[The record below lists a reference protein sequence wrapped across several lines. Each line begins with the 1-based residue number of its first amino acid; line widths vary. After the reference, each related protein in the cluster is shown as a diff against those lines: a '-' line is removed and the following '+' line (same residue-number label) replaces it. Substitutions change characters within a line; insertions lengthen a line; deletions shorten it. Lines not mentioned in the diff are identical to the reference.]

1 MGMHGA
7 LPEDANPP
15 YGTGYM
21 RSTTPPTSARRTL
34 RIAARRTRRRPA
46 IIATAIA
53 FTLVAAA
60 GAGVALPTSPAQ
72 AQASDSTESFALA
85 SYSVPL
91 ETTLADATGDETSDD
106 AREALVDA
114 KETIAAATTVT
125 TDIKASG
132 LDVGV
137 PVTTVDT
144 ADLKKAV
151 KRLQGAAMLP
161 AMLVAAF
168 SEDVAAEVASV
179 DSDVNGLRG
188 RLDAA
193 IALKAEQEAAAQ
205 AQREAEAAAAA
216 AAAAPAAA
224 EAQAQAE
231 AAAAA
236 AAAAEAAESS
246 NSGGGSSAPNFAGPG
261 TSAGEAQAIARSM
274 LAGYGWGDDQF
285 GCLVSLW
292 DRESG
297 WNSQAYN
304 ASSGAFGIPQALPGS
319 KMATAGADW
328 ETNAATQIS
337 WGLGYIAGRYGNPCG
352 AWSHSESA
360 GWY

>member
-1 MGMHGA
+1 MA
-7 LPEDANPP
+7 LCPRARIPP
-15 YGTGYM
+15 YGTGHM
-21 RSTTPPTSARRTL
+21 RSITPPTSARRTL

-46 IIATAIA
+46 IIATGIA
-53 FTLVAAA
+53 FALVAAA

-72 AQASDSTESFALA
+72 AQATGSTESFALA

-106 AREALVDA
+106 ARDALVAA
-114 KETIAAATTVT
+114 KETIAAAATVT

-144 ADLKKAV
+144 VDLKKAL

-168 SEDVAAEVASV
+168 SDDVATEVASV
-179 DSDVNGLRG
+179 DADVNGLRG

-216 AAAAPAAA
+216 AAAAAA
-224 EAQAQAE
+224 EAE

-236 AAAAEAAESS
+236 AAEAEAAASSS

-328 ETNAATQIS
+328 QTNAATQIS

-352 AWSHSESA
+352 AWSHSESV

>member
-1 MGMHGA
+1 
-7 LPEDANPP
+7 
-15 YGTGYM
+15 M
-21 RSTTPPTSARRTL
+21 RSITPPTSGRRTL

-46 IIATAIA
+46 IIAAGIA
-53 FTLVAAA
+53 LTLVAAA

-72 AQASDSTESFALA
+72 AQASGSTESFALA

-91 ETTLADATGDETSDD
+91 ENTLADATGEETSDD
-106 AREALVDA
+106 AREALVAA

-125 TDIKASG
+125 TDIHASG

-168 SEDVAAEVASV
+168 SEDVATEVASV
-179 DSDVNGLRG
+179 DADVNGLRG

-216 AAAAPAAA
+216 AAAAAA
-224 EAQAQAE
+224 EAE

-236 AAAAEAAESS
+236 AAEAEAAASSS

-328 ETNAATQIS
+328 QTNAATQIS

-352 AWSHSESA
+352 AWSHSESV

>member
-7 LPEDANPP
+7 LPEGANPP

-21 RSTTPPTSARRTL
+21 RSITPPTPARRAL

-46 IIATAIA
+46 IIATGIA
-53 FTLVAAA
+53 FALVAAA

-72 AQASDSTESFALA
+72 AQASGGTESFALA

-91 ETTLADATGDETSDD
+91 ETTLADETGDQTSDD
-106 AREALVDA
+106 AREALVAA
-114 KETIAAATTVT
+114 KETIAAAATVA

-216 AAAAPAAA
+216 AAAAAA
-224 EAQAQAE
+224 EAEAA

-352 AWSHSESA
+352 AWSHSESV